1 MDPYLK
7 LIEQIGE
14 GAFSKL
20 YSAYDFHLNKQVA
33 LKIEKN
39 NKKQILKNEYEIY
52 NSLQHLSCIPKIY
65 NYIPNITKE
74 KDENKKLN
82 CLEMELLGKNLLL
95 FKKTFNYYNNIL
107 VYDILL
113 QCLYCIQKIHN
124 FGYKIMLQEITLIYL
139 KYLFRKNQII

>member
-20 YSAYDFHLNKQVA
+20 YSAYDFRLKMNVA

-39 NKKQILKNEYEIY
+39 NKKQILKNEYDIY

-65 NYIPNITKE
+65 NY
-74 KDENKKLN
+74 LY
-82 CLEMELLGKNLLL
+82 
-95 FKKTFNYYNNIL
+95 YYN
-107 VYDILL
+107 V
-113 QCLYCIQKIHN
+113 
-124 FGYKIMLQEITLIYL
+124 
-139 KYLFRKNQII
+139 